1 MVKLFHSQL
10 NRTKS
15 GLKNGTQVTLN
26 FSLNVVDD
34 SIDQTNFPHKLLL
47 TNTQVSRLRK
57 AFANSLSA
65 NIKLSKTQLH
75 KMEQSG
81 GFLGRLLE
89 PLLKNDLPLMKNVF
103 KPLAK
108 SVLVPLGLTTPA
120 SAIDES
126 IQKKSFRSGMTTLIF
141 SNKEMIS
148 FMKIIKSVEGS
159 DLLIKLASE
168 TIKNEAKEQKCDFSF
183 DTSLLGNLLTGKG
196 VKTKIPGKRVM
207 RIGEGTIR
215 ADEFTIRVSQNF

>member
-1 MVKLFHSQL
+1 MF
-10 NRTKS
+10 
-15 GLKNGTQVTLN
+15 
-26 FSLNVVDD
+26 
-34 SIDQTNFPHKLLL
+34 
-47 TNTQVSRLRK
+47 
-57 AFANSLSA
+57 
-65 NIKLSKTQLH
+65 
-75 KMEQSG
+75 
-81 GFLGRLLE
+81 
-89 PLLKNDLPLMKNVF
+89 F

-120 SAIDES
+120 SAIDEA

-148 FMKIIKSVEGS
+148 FMKTIKSVEGS

-196 VKTKIPGKRVM
+196 VKTKIHGKRVM

-215 ADEFTIRVSQNF
+215 ADEFTIRVSPNF